1 MIRIFKTALILAES
15 FAAEFKNIC
24 KESISKSG
32 QINIAISG
40 GNTPKLLFEILA
52 EKFKDNIEWGKV
64 NIYWT
69 DERCVSPDNDE
80 SNFGMTGK
88 YLFSKIII
96 PEGNIHRIYGENDP
110 AVEAVRYAD
119 EIKNNLK
126 QGNGIPKFDL
136 ILLGMGEDGHTASIF
151 PDQMDLL
158 NSDNVCAV
166 AVHPVSGQKR
176 ITLTGKVINNA
187 DKIYFLVTGK
197 SKAEVMKEIL
207 EKKNGYLKYPA
218 AHIQTN
224 NNYTFWNLDKEAAGL
239 LEQK

>member
-1 MIRIFKTALILAES
+1 MIRIFKTPLILAES

-24 KESISKSG
+24 EESISKTG
-32 QINIAISG
+32 RINIAISG

-52 EKFKDNIEWGKV
+52 EKFKDKIEWDKV
-64 NIYWT
+64 NIYWA
-69 DERCVSPDNDE
+69 DERCVPPDNDG

-88 YLFSKIII
+88 FLFSKILI
-96 PEGNIHRIYGENDP
+96 PEGNIHRIYGENVP

-126 QGNGIPKFDL
+126 QRNEIPKFDL
-136 ILLGMGEDGHTASIF
+136 ILLGMGDDGHTASIF

-166 AVHPVSGQKR
+166 VFHPESGQKR